1 MDILNG
7 ALAFLYGVARFLVD
21 NAGQHAIGVVFVIIG
36 IAISG
41 REFGTHG
48 ARSGDQGG
56 KPMGWSI
63 ALLSTVISM
72 SMFVLFCLLPGWWR
86 VIPGVIYIAW
96 LIVFQ
101 RSLPADQSKGYL
113 ALVIDDGMHIAP
125 IVLGLALI
133 FNVIDTVQMGQL
145 ILKAITQTSPSELP
159 TLPTQ

>member
-21 NAGQHAIGVVFVIIG
+21 NAGQHAISIIFVIID
-36 IAISG
+36 IAISNHK
-41 REFGTHG
+41 FG
-48 ARSGDQGG
+48 
-56 KPMGWSI
+56 
-63 ALLSTVISM
+63 
-72 SMFVLFCLLPGWWR
+72 LLPGWWR